1 MVDAASFGAVC
12 AVEGREGGGGGGVKR
27 GGDVARSSQLKICFF
42 DIRNFLKK
50 CTRCK
55 PFNA

>member
-12 AVEGREGGGGGGVKR
+12 AVEGREGGGCGGVKR

-50 CTRCK
+50 CTR
-55 PFNA
+55 